1 MSDKIQLAKIAMSY
15 AGAAKSGAT
24 TEYERQMPDTIW
36 FLAVLTGDVGRIY
49 AIRPHDED
57 LQCGMGSALI
67 QPSHTGGLLW
77 FTLTQRSR
85 PDTDFK

>member
-1 MSDKIQLAKIAMSY
+1 MAAY
-15 AGAAKSGAT
+15 ASSKAGL
-24 TEYERQMPDTIW
+24 D
-36 FLAVLTGDVGRIY
+36 VLTGDVGRIY

>member
-1 MSDKIQLAKIAMSY
+1 MTCMFAVIA
-15 AGAAKSGAT
+15 GHGVLRC
-24 TEYERQMPDTIW
+24 ELP
-36 FLAVLTGDVGRIY
+36 LGVLTGDVGRIY
-49 AIRPHDED
+49 AIRPYDED

-67 QPSHTGGLLW
+67 HPSHTGGLLW